1 MWTLE
6 TPVWELILRGTCI
19 YLFVFALMRIWGKK
33 HFGQMTPFDF
43 ILLLIM
49 SEAVQ
54 NGLIGDDKS
63 VLGGY
68 IVLVTFFFWNV
79 LMNKLA
85 YRSHRFEVFIQG
97 KPQVLIRNGK
107 IQEDVKQKEE
117 LSDEELDLALRMGGV
132 EDISK
137 VMKATIE
144 TNGNITVIKQ

>member
-6 TPVWELILRGTCI
+6 TPVWELILRGTLI
-19 YLFVFALMRIWGKK
+19 YLFVFFLMRIWGKK

-63 VLGGY
+63 VIGGAV
-68 IVLVTFFFWNV
+68 VLVTFFFWNV
-79 LMNKLA
+79 LVNKLA
-85 YRSHRFEVFIQG
+85 FRSQRFEEFVQG
-97 KPQVLIRNGK
+97 KPQVVIKNGT
-107 IQEDVKQKEE
+107 IIEDVKKKEE

-132 EDISK
+132 EDIHQ
-137 VMKATIE
+137 VRKATIE